1 MGAVGAWGGDWGVS
15 NLGDRPSSMMI
26 FVGTHLTEFEV
37 KLVFGHLIPL
47 WRFRLISVR
56 YHARSAMER
65 RMGLRGPCR
74 SNGIS
79 KNTRKKLANNRLAY

>member
-15 NLGDRPSSMMI
+15 NLGDRPSMMI

-47 WRFRLISVR
+47 GGSD
-56 YHARSAMER
+56 
-65 RMGLRGPCR
+65 
-74 SNGIS
+74 
-79 KNTRKKLANNRLAY
+79 